1 MARVIERVVRFEVGG
16 DPQHIYTVETETR
29 SGAFKHILL
38 PIWMVTYKYRS
49 LTCRFAVNG

>member
-29 SGAFKHILL
+29 GGAFKHILL
-38 PIWMVTYKYRS
+38 PIWMVAYK
-49 LTCRFAVNG
+49 